1 MASSWTLCG
10 CFLFTKR
17 TVHLYGCRRDIIL
30 HTGRKD
36 QLQTRVLWRR
46 TLLPSFL
53 LAQVVSSGIPGSTF
67 TLCHGESSRCTSM
80 HRVTLALRTT
90 LLSRSF
96 PLVDSLAD
104 LLQNIPAPLPVVH
117 GEVDLRAEAGPQG
130 TSIEDDGDEGIVFV
144 DQRP

>member
-1 MASSWTLCG
+1 
-10 CFLFTKR
+10 
-17 TVHLYGCRRDIIL
+17 
-30 HTGRKD
+30 
-36 QLQTRVLWRR
+36 
-46 TLLPSFL
+46 
-53 LAQVVSSGIPGSTF
+53 
-67 TLCHGESSRCTSM
+67 M